1 MNDNTK
7 IKYTFHNQHGETVDM
22 TFTILEIEGTV
33 GGFISEVTKT
43 LDEMG
48 FGDITEVYRMLLI
61 G

>member
-7 IKYTFHNQHGETVDM
+7 IKYTFHNQHGETVDL

-33 GGFISEVTKT
+33 GGFMAKVNET
-43 LDEMG
+43 LDGIG
-48 FGDITEVYRMLLI
+48 FGDVTEVYRMLLI